1 MSIYFIN
8 YIFFDCRYKKP
19 VIILKKLKIQSQ

>member
-8 YIFFDCRYKKP
+8 FIFFNCRYKKP
-19 VIILKKLKIQSQ
+19 VIVLKKLKIPFQ